1 MPAAA
6 AAAGGRVPAAAAAAP
21 GREAGMMTA
30 EQLAALDKADR
41 RAAKK
46 AEKKVRGVLRVPH

>member
-1 MPAAA
+1 
-6 AAAGGRVPAAAAAAP
+6 
-21 GREAGMMTA
+21 MMTA

-46 AEKKVRGVLRVPH
+46 AEKKVRQDALHRSCG